1 MDNLENKEVNSN
13 LSENNFE
20 KIQKSFFEKVDEKS
34 GTFFFIIAILCFVI
48 FVISLVYFATKV
60 RYDKEENFYTAK
72 KGRNI
77 YTFKIEEVNH
87 FTNDFYSNTDD
98 ITIEKENEYSS
109 LVYTDFSSIEENENL
124 KINADL
130 PEINISSKLSITEIN
145 QAKEK
150 IRDIN
155 ERIQT
160 IRTVFEGNNKL
171 NFDYY
176 AYYYQDTLSFGYS
189 YYENFN
195 NVVSSEDFSFVY
207 NSDKKKTLT
216 LAEYL
221 KTRNANEAKI
231 SEVLK
236 EIIRREKL
244 KYKYN
249 KKTNNFYVD
258 SKGDINLIID
268 KNRTLKINIEQR

>member
-1 MDNLENKEVNSN
+1 ML
-13 LSENNFE
+13 
-20 KIQKSFFEKVDEKS
+20 
-34 GTFFFIIAILCFVI
+34 
-48 FVISLVYFATKV
+48 Y
-60 RYDKEENFYTAK
+60 
-72 KGRNI
+72 
-77 YTFKIEEVNH
+77 H

-145 QAKEK
+145 QAREK

-268 KNRTLKINIEQR
+268 KNRTLKINIEQTTNNKW